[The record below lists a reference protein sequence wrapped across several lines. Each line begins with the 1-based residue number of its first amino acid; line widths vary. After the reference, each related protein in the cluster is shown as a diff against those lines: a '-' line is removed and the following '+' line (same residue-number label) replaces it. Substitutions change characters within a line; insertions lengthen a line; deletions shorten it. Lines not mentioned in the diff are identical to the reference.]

1 MGDPLERET
10 KLGPLAHLDLR
21 DRVHQQVRDS
31 IEHGATLE
39 AGGEIPAN
47 KGFYYPLT
55 ILSNVK
61 SGQPAFDEEIFG
73 PVIALIRA
81 KNEVEAIE
89 MANHSKFGLGAA
101 VFTKDITRGETIA
114 SKKLQAG
121 TCAVNTFVKSDPR
134 LPFGG
139 IKQSDLASH

>member
-1 MGDPLERET
+1 MMNLRLLILEKIKSHRMGDPLERET

-73 PVIALIRA
+73 RPRT
-81 KNEVEAIE
+81 
-89 MANHSKFGLGAA
+89 SP
-101 VFTKDITRGETIA
+101 
-114 SKKLQAG
+114 
-121 TCAVNTFVKSDPR
+121 TFD
-134 LPFGG
+134 
-139 IKQSDLASH
+139 